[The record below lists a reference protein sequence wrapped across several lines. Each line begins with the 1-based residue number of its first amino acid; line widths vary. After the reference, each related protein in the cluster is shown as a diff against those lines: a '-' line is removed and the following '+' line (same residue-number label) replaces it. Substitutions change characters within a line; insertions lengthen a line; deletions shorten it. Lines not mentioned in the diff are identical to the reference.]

1 MLKKGFTLLEVMI
14 VVIIIGVLA
23 ALALPN
29 YITALEKGRS
39 GEAATNVGA
48 IRTAV
53 DRYWYQNSSFPAD
66 LNSLDIDNPNSQ
78 AEKLY
83 SYYLTNDGTDTST
96 RKFTVTAAR
105 TVGSTGYWVK
115 WTQTNN
121 NSGKLT
127 RSANLGGP
135 TS

>member
-53 DRYWYQNSSFPAD
+53 DRYWYQNSTCPAITG
-66 LNSLDIDNPNSQ
+66 LDIEDPNNQ
-78 AEKLY
+78 TNRLY
-83 SYYLTNDGTDTST
+83 NYYLSDNGTDATT
-96 RKFTVTAAR
+96 RKFTITAAR
-105 TVGSTGYWVK
+105 TAGGVGYWVK

-121 NSGKLT
+121 NTGKLT